1 MGTDCVERRPCP
13 RLYNERLGGNGNCH
27 REGESRVRTLVR
39 VTPALCSSDYK
50 SFTRT
55 QNIRDGC
62 AFLILEMVDG

>member
-1 MGTDCVERRPCP
+1 MGIDSIERRSCPCLHNQ
-13 RLYNERLGGNGNCH
+13 RRGGDGNRD
-27 REGESRVRTLVR
+27 REDRARIRTLVR

-62 AFLILEMVDG
+62 AFLILELVDD